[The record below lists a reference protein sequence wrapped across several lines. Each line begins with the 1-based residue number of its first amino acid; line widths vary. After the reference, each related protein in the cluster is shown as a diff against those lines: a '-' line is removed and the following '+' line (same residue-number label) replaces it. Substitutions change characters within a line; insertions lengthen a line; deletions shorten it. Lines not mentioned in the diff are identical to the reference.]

1 MKRILI
7 VAATTGYQTRL
18 FASAARRLGM
28 DVALATDRCHVLHAL
43 EAPGGDRAIPV
54 RFDDPYAAAET
65 IAQAGP
71 FDGILAAADRP
82 AFLAAIVA
90 EKLGLPYSSPASV
103 EASRNKFL
111 ARERFLAAGLP
122 VPRFFRVDVNK
133 GPDEAAGQA
142 QYPCVLKP
150 LGLSASRGVI
160 RADNPAGFIAAFHR
174 IAALL
179 ARPEIQ
185 IQREAHNRYIQ
196 VESFIEG
203 QEYALE
209 GVLTGGRLQTLAVFE
224 KPDPLDGPFFEETIY
239 LTPPRAPH
247 PALVPA
253 IEKAIRALGLTDG
266 PIHAELRDDGRQAW
280 VLEVAARPIG
290 GLCAKALRFSGGM
303 PLEELLLRHAVGEDV
318 SHLEREVCS
327 SGVMMIPIERA
338 GVYEGVDGLAGALEI
353 AGVEEIAITA
363 KVGQT
368 LEPLPE
374 GASYLGFIFARGNAP
389 EDVERSLRGAHARLR
404 FQIAARLPV
413 LTTSPAA
420 GRSPAAKPSPRRRSN
435 RPSV

>member
-1 MKRILI
+1 
-7 VAATTGYQTRL
+7 
-18 FASAARRLGM
+18 
-28 DVALATDRCHVLHAL
+28 
-43 EAPGGDRAIPV
+43 
-54 RFDDPYAAAET
+54 
-65 IAQAGP
+65 
-71 FDGILAAADRP
+71 
-82 AFLAAIVA
+82 
-90 EKLGLPYSSPASV
+90 
-103 EASRNKFL
+103 
-111 ARERFLAAGLP
+111 
-122 VPRFFRVDVNK
+122 
-133 GPDEAAGQA
+133 
-142 QYPCVLKP
+142 
-150 LGLSASRGVI
+150 
-160 RADNPAGFIAAFHR
+160 
-174 IAALL
+174 
-179 ARPEIQ
+179 
-185 IQREAHNRYIQ
+185 
-196 VESFIEG
+196 
-203 QEYALE
+203 
-209 GVLTGGRLQTLAVFE
+209 
-224 KPDPLDGPFFEETIY
+224 LDGPFFEETIY

>member
-28 DVALATDRCHVLHAL
+28 EVALATDRCHVLHAL
-43 EAPGGDRAIPV
+43 EAPRGDCAIPV

-111 ARERFLAAGLP
+111 ARQRFQAAGLP
-122 VPRFFRVDVNK
+122 VPRFFRVDVNQ

-160 RADNPAGFIAAFHR
+160 RADNPAEFIAAFGR
-174 IAALL
+174 IEALL

-196 VESFIEG
+196 VESFIAG
-203 QEYALE
+203 HEYALE
-209 GVLTGGRLQTLAVFE
+209 GVLTAGRLQTLAVFE

-239 LTPPRAPH
+239 LTPPRVRH

-253 IEKAIRALGLTDG
+253 IEKAIRALGLTHG

-318 SHLEREVCS
+318 SHLEREACS
-327 SGVMMIPIERA
+327 SGVMMIPIVRA
-338 GVYEGVDGLAGALEI
+338 GVYEGVDGLDSALEI

-389 EDVERSLRGAHARLR
+389 EDVEKSLRGSHARLR
-404 FQIAARLPV
+404 FQTAARLPV
-413 LTTSPAA
+413 ITK
-420 GRSPAAKPSPRRRSN
+420 R
-435 RPSV
+435 